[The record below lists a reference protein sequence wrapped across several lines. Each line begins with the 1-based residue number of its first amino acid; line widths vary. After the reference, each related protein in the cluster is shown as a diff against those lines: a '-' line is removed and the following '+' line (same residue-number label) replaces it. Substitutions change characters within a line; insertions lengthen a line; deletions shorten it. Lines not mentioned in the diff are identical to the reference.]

1 MSQGFKQ
8 LRGKKLLINRPEPK
22 KSAIEL
28 SVEEQNHMTA
38 EEMKL
43 WTQLEVFAVGTEVTD
58 IKPGDKVYVYVHA
71 LSSAEVISIN
81 DKPKMLVDLASIAI
95 VW

>member
-1 MSQGFKQ
+1 MSKGFKQ

-28 SVEEQNHMTA
+28 SVEEQGHMTM
-38 EEMKL
+38 EEMKM
-43 WTQLEVFAVGTEVTD
+43 WTQLEVYAVGTEVTD
-58 IKPGDKVYVYVHA
+58 IQPGDRVYIYVHS
-71 LSSAEVISIN
+71 LSSAEVINIDN
-81 DKPKMLVDLASIAI
+81 KPKMLVDLASVAI

>member
-22 KSAIEL
+22 KSTIEL
-28 SVEEQNHMTA
+28 SVEEQGQMTM
-38 EEMKL
+38 EEMKM
-43 WTQLEVFAVGTEVTD
+43 WTQLEVYAVGTEVTD
-58 IKPGDKVYVYVHA
+58 IQPKDKVYIYAHA
-71 LSSAEVISIN
+71 LSTAEVIN
-81 DKPKMLVDLASIAI
+81 VDGKPKMLVDLASIAI